1 MALSSRQRISAL
13 HQGAQA
19 RRNSIRPCQ
28 SGALL
33 GRLAARASRIANP
46 RPRIDDKRSHDPRG
60 AFFRLSNAA
69 GSSIFAFRAI
79 RWIDGKPTT
88 ITGVVL
94 GQPGHDQ
101 IAAGLAAAD
110 AMIDRI
116 AGHRAA
122 PDLRQPTLSPLP
134 APGSH

>member
-1 MALSSRQRISAL
+1 MALSSGHRISAL

-19 RRNSIRPCQ
+19 TRNSIRPCQ

-69 GSSIFAFRAI
+69 GSSNLRL
-79 RWIDGKPTT
+79 PCH
-88 ITGVVL
+88 
-94 GQPGHDQ
+94 P
-101 IAAGLAAAD
+101 AALEHGRRGRGASA
-110 AMIDRI
+110 
-116 AGHRAA
+116 
-122 PDLRQPTLSPLP
+122 
-134 APGSH
+134 